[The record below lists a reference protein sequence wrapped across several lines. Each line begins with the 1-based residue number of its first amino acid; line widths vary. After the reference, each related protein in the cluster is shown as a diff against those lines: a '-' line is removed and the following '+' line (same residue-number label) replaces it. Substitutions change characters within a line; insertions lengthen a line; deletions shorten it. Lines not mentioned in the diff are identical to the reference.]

1 MPEKEIFFAQPPL
14 EILRQ
19 WMQYGFWYDLK
30 KQTQR
35 FIKDAQLMAAMGHPG
50 GGRTSISPRVL
61 HWFHV
66 LNMTFPDRTQLT
78 RIFGTLINSHLT
90 TFDDEIKSTGDIMTA
105 ATIDKK
111 IIFVLRHNP
120 ACRDAVQSDS
130 SAHDASGVI
139 VDSVELADDWAAPA
153 CNASVNR
160 PQQHVAR
167 ASALYLRGGGP
178 PLPGASDKQPT
189 TPPAPLART
198 LPGCL
203 LTRAE
208 CQPDATFVEVW
219 DEHTGVEL
227 RVTFAQMASSMLA
240 AMQWLRKRN
249 FDDGDNC
256 AILAHNSVEYIS
268 LSFGTMALGGVA
280 IHLNWRQP
288 ESVTRQLLRQ
298 TKPAVVLASAPFLDA
313 ASRICCDMELAVASL
328 EEVRAELAYLVPS
341 DIDKARIRA
350 LDPTTNAVVFFTGGT
365 TGTPKPIRHTHD
377 SMLWLA
383 HKLQTQVPNA
393 HHAGTLCFTPF
404 FHVMGFCANLIFNM
418 HAGVRAF
425 VLASHST
432 LLTASLMVKACSE
445 LEPSV
450 LNTIPHIVEG
460 LCHLLQAGK
469 EDAITALG
477 KLQLVTY
484 GGAVL
489 SAHCSSIM
497 VAQGLKLIGTYGQTE
512 VSGACTRFEA

>member
-1 MPEKEIFFAQPPL
+1 
-14 EILRQ
+14 
-19 WMQYGFWYDLK
+19 MQYGFWYDLK

-35 FIKDAQLMAAMGHPG
+35 FVKDVQLIAGMGHPG
-50 GGRTSISPRVL
+50 GGRTNISMRVL